1 MASPPMTA
9 RLLNRRPANFLLQ
22 KMKRKRSSHRQLS
35 KKAKKSAT
43 GIDEGMDRFFVGGE
57 WKIAG
62 FVHIKPPR
70 WTGDYDKLR
79 VRDLVRRIQGDLGE
93 LVARAYPTY
102 TEEWQQRFAPNYW
115 RQFPVT
121 YEGYLRRVINQSVAE
136 ELCRGL
142 WERIISQDKKV
153 SSKACEEYQRLL
165 GQFLESEPRHAVNAL
180 SFLAQKATAFLAH
193 LFVKR
198 PALMKE
204 IAKTR
209 NLWPVNLGLRGK
221 VVRGKP
227 VREVTGLGFARNY
240 LTELGLNSRC
250 DFPSADR
257 SGAHSPFRLA
267 AEELYTKM
275 LMLKDDPQRHVWFP
289 KLTPWAK
296 RLFALTVPMTKRN
309 SAEWWNVAKIYLYE
323 RWDKAQKEFKPL
335 IKHLGFKYPIQLDS
349 KVPYESMVKS
359 RVIDN
364 DLKDAFLGLARP
376 DL

>member
-1 MASPPMTA
+1 
-9 RLLNRRPANFLLQ
+9 
-22 KMKRKRSSHRQLS
+22 MKRKRPSHRLS
-35 KKAKKSAT
+35 GEKRKKSAT

-57 WKIAG
+57 WQIAG
-62 FVHIKPPR
+62 FMHIKPPR
-70 WTGDYDKLR
+70 WTREYEKLR
-79 VRDLVRRIQGDLGE
+79 VRDLVRRIQDDIEE
-93 LVARAYPTY
+93 LLARAYSTY
-102 TEEWQQRFAPNYW
+102 TEEWQQKFAPNYW
-115 RQFPVT
+115 RQFPIT
-121 YEGYLRRVINQSVAE
+121 YEGHLRCVINQSIAE

-153 SSKACEEYQRLL
+153 SCKACEEYQRLL
-165 GQFLESEPRHAVNAL
+165 GQFLESEPRYAANAL
-180 SFLAQKATAFLAH
+180 AFLAQKATAYLAH

-198 PALMKE
+198 PALTKE
-204 IAKTR
+204 IAKTL
-209 NLWPVNLGLRGK
+209 NLWPVNLGLRVK
-221 VVRGKP
+221 VVKGKP
-227 VREVTGLGFARNY
+227 VREITRLAFARNY
-240 LTELGLNSRC
+240 LTELELNSQC
-250 DFPSADR
+250 DFPSAQG
-257 SGAHSPFRLA
+257 SGTGADSPFRLA

-335 IKHLGFKYPIQLDS
+335 IKHLGFKYPIQLSS